1 MRTLTVPNFL
11 TVLRIIGVPI
21 FIIFFRKSLPI
32 ATLIFFLAIITDVID
47 GVVARLSKSRSLL
60 GAMLDPLA
68 DKLLIDTAFILFALN
83 NYIPDWIAIVIISR
97 DVLLIIGWILMYMIT
112 SNIKVEP
119 SIFGKITN
127 FFESTSVMLLLLNA
141 VFAFNYN
148 LEIEIYMY
156 ITVLLCTISLVDYSI
171 KGIKKFG

>member
-1 MRTLTVPNFL
+1 
-11 TVLRIIGVPI
+11 
-21 FIIFFRKSLPI
+21 
-32 ATLIFFLAIITDVID
+32 
-47 GVVARLSKSRSLL
+47 
-60 GAMLDPLA
+60 MLDPLA